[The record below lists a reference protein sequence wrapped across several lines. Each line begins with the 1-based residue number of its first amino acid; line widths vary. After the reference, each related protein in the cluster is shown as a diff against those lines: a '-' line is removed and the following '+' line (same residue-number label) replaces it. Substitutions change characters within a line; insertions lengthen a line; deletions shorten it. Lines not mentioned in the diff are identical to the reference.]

1 MEKNYKNYFKYY
13 LISISVFAF
22 IWLYLKHDVGNDST
36 ISEWIINYQGG
47 FTRRG
52 LPGEIAF
59 HIAQIFNLKLRFI
72 ILLMQ
77 IFFYGLYLLLIYKFF
92 KTIKLNGII
101 LFSLFTPVFL
111 IYHIAELE
119 VLARKELFLFIGYI
133 WFYNISSKESKT
145 KNSMLWI
152 IFILPLI
159 SILYEPAIFYYTF
172 FAATVLLKMKNEN
185 LIKIF
190 IVIFIIFIPSIIV
203 SYYSAF
209 HIISKDG
216 FEIMKSSL
224 MNNFGEACYMSCG
237 LMDTKREAVVHIKAT
252 INKLTEKE
260 YSIYAYLFRYFLIML
275 IGFAPLFLLIK
286 NSELTQK
293 TFKFKRPALIFVI
306 LNIFVPIHW
315 LMFIDWG
322 RAVNI
327 TYVSSILFFFYLFKN
342 DFIKINFKAIED
354 KTFKIVNNLQ
364 KILKIKTKSIL
375 IVFFLVYAFGW
386 SQPTLLSADVNSF
399 PGYRIPYKTI
409 KILYLS
415 NQSP

>member
-59 HIAQIFNLKLRFI
+59 HIAQIFDLKLRFV

-77 IFFYGLYLLLIYKFF
+77 IFFYGLYLILIYKFF
-92 KTIKLNGII
+92 IKIKFNGII
-101 LFSLFTPVFL
+101 LFSLFTPIFL

-145 KNSMLWI
+145 KNSILWI

-159 SILYEPAIFYYTF
+159 SILYEPTIFYYTF

-203 SYYSAF
+203 SYFSAF

-216 FEIMKSSL
+216 FFISKIFMGSTFNEIVALGKKIFKEVKVFKPKSSRKD
-224 MNNFGEACYMSCG
+224 S
-237 LMDTKREAVVHIKAT
+237 
-252 INKLTEKE
+252 KE
-260 YSIYAYLFRYFLIML
+260 S
-275 IGFAPLFLLIK
+275 
-286 NSELTQK
+286 
-293 TFKFKRPALIFVI
+293 
-306 LNIFVPIHW
+306 
-315 LMFIDWG
+315 FI
-322 RAVNI
+322 I
-327 TYVSSILFFFYLFKN
+327 CK
-342 DFIKINFKAIED
+342 KI
-354 KTFKIVNNLQ
+354 
-364 KILKIKTKSIL
+364 
-375 IVFFLVYAFGW
+375 
-386 SQPTLLSADVNSF
+386 
-399 PGYRIPYKTI
+399 R
-409 KILYLS
+409 
-415 NQSP
+415 